1 MAVIRTSTRTPLF
14 DSSFY
19 LDKYPDVAKQG
30 IPAAIH
36 FVRFGLEEGRQ
47 CHLLFDADYY
57 TKQNP
62 DVAKQG
68 INPLLH
74 FLQTGWL
81 EGQNPHLLF
90 DTAYY
95 LDRYPD
101 VAEQGINPLL
111 HFLQTGWLEGQNPHL
126 LFDTAYYLDRY
137 PDVAEQGINPL
148 VHYLTTD
155 AETRADP
162 HPLFDTAYYLTQ
174 CPDVAEQGIN
184 PLLHFIRFGLE
195 EGRQCHLLFDADYY
209 TKQNPDAVAAAG
221 NPLFHFLQ
229 SGWLEGQ
236 NPHLL
241 FDTAY
246 YLTQCPDVAEQGIN
260 PLVHYLTTDAE
271 TRADPHPLFDQT
283 FYCAQ
288 GLIDGVKNETPLAH
302 FLRIGCHKNIDPHP
316 LFDSSFYLDK
326 YPDVAKQGINPLLHF
341 LQTGWLEGQNPHL
354 LFDTAYYLDRYPDVA
369 EQGINP
375 LVHYLTTDAETR
387 ADPHPLF
394 DTAYYLD
401 RYPDVAEQGIN
412 PLLHFLQTG
421 WLEGQN
427 PHLLF
432 DTAYYL
438 DRYPDVAEQGIN
450 PLVHFLGKG
459 GISGYSPS
467 SQFDSAYYLRVY
479 PVVKQHGLNPLVHF
493 LTRGIIENR
502 YPLNDM
508 YRAWIDENEKL
519 TDPDGQSDRMASLS
533 ARPLISV
540 LMPTYNTDVVWLKKA
555 IDSVLFQVYP
565 NWELCIADDGSTKS
579 QTKELIESYAQS
591 DPRIKVVFR
600 PTTGHIAT
608 ASNSALELV
617 TGKFVALM
625 DHDDELSQNALYEIA
640 VTLDLFPDTDFIYSD
655 EDKITTSGERFDP
668 FFKPDWAPDMLL
680 SHMYCGHLSVYRT
693 AAVRSLEGFRNG
705 YDGSQDYDLTL
716 RLTEQT
722 QKIRHIPKIL
732 YHWRT
737 VEGST
742 ASGTEAK
749 NYAYRASERAIQD
762 ALDRRKTGAAVK
774 PASSDHPAYFR
785 VIYPLRSGPDVAV
798 ILPIINSGRTSKN
811 LEHLV
816 QAAADLSRC
825 PGFKPVAVVQSQKD
839 AKALFLIPGLEE
851 LDVLIN
857 QAATPLL
864 SPYSTLVNAG
874 VAATESELIL
884 VMDYRLRFSNI
895 DGLKEMAALAQQKHT
910 GAVGPMLLSHDGTI
924 HGAGLILRGDLPPMH
939 SHEQRSIKSAGY
951 VGHLLINPNCSAISS
966 DCLMTR
972 RELFLETGGFDIQ
985 LPRIWASTDYCLRLS
1000 EQGLYHTVQTN
1011 LHAQF
1016 VEPVPT
1022 GSTPRPNSSAL
1033 MIMRERWSE
1042 IMKNDPFFSPHLNR
1056 KKGWY
1061 TLRNFDLDNY
1071 LPSARP

>member
-1 MAVIRTSTRTPLF
+1 MRRRLPFSADHLGAILSLARTVVFSLPRNPLALIRAYRIADNSGLF
-14 DSSFY
+14 D
-19 LDKYPDVAKQG
+19 QT
-30 IPAAIH
+30 
-36 FVRFGLEEGRQ
+36 
-47 CHLLFDADYY
+47 YY
-57 TKQNP
+57 QTQLTK
-62 DVAKQG
+62 
-68 INPLLH
+68 PLPN
-74 FLQTGWL
+74 
-81 EGQNPHLLF
+81 GQ
-90 DTAYY
+90 D
-95 LDRYPD
+95 
-101 VAEQGINPLL
+101 
-111 HFLQTGWLEGQNPHL
+111 
-126 LFDTAYYLDRY
+126 
-137 PDVAEQGINPL
+137 PL

-162 HPLFDTAYYLTQ
+162 HPLFDTTFYLAQDPT
-174 CPDVAEQGIN
+174 VAEQGLN
-184 PLLHFIRFGLE
+184 PLVHYLQKTLE
-195 EGRQCHLLFDADYY
+195 QR
-209 TKQNPDAVAAAG
+209 T
-221 NPLFHFLQ
+221 
-229 SGWLEGQ
+229 
-236 NPHLL
+236 NPHPL
-241 FDTAY
+241 FDTTF
-246 YLTQCPDVAEQGIN
+246 YLTQDPTVAEQGLN

-271 TRADPHPLFDQT
+271 TRADPHPLFDQA
-283 FYCAQ
+283 FYCAH
-288 GLIDGVKNETPLAH
+288 GLIDRVKNETPLTH

-326 YPDVAKQGINPLLHF
+326 YPDVVEQGIPPAIHFVRFGLGEGRKCHPLFDADYYTKLNPDAVAAAGNPLLHF
-341 LQTGWLEGQNPHL
+341 LQTGGLERRSPHL
-354 LFDTAYYLDRYPDVA
+354 LFDTPYYLDRYPEVA
-369 EQGINP
+369 EQGLNP
-375 LVHYLTTDAETR
+375 LVHYLQKTLEQRTN
-387 ADPHPLF
+387 PHPLF
-394 DTAYYLD
+394 DTTFYLTQD
-401 RYPDVAEQGIN
+401 PTVAEQGLN
-412 PLLHFLQTG
+412 PLMHFLD
-421 WLEGQN
+421 E
-427 PHLLF
+427 
-432 DTAYYL
+432 
-438 DRYPDVAEQGIN
+438 
-450 PLVHFLGKG
+450 G

-479 PVVKQHGLNPLVHF
+479 PAVKQHGLNPLVHF
-493 LTRGIIENR
+493 LTRGINEDR

-508 YRAWIDENEKL
+508 YQAWINENEKP
-519 TDPDGQSDRMASLS
+519 TSPNGRSDRIESLS
-533 ARPLISV
+533 IRPLISV
-540 LMPTYNTDVVWLKKA
+540 LMPTYNTDAVWLKKA
-555 IDSVLFQVYP
+555 IDSVLCQVYS
-565 NWELCIADDGSTKS
+565 NWELCIADDGSTQS

-617 TGKFVALM
+617 TGEFVALM

-693 AAVRSLEGFRNG
+693 ATVRSLEGFRSG

-737 VEGST
+737 IEGST
-742 ASGTEAK
+742 ASGKDAK
-749 NYAYRASERAIQD
+749 NYAYRAAERALQG

-774 PASSDHPAYFR
+774 PVSPDHPAFFR
-785 VIYPLRSGPDVAV
+785 VTYPLRSGPDVAV
-798 ILPIINSGRTSKN
+798 ILPIINSGRTLKE

-816 QAAADLSRC
+816 QVAADLSRC

-839 AKALFLIPGLEE
+839 AEALFLIPGLEDF
-851 LDVLIN
+851 DVLVN
-857 QAATPLL
+857 QATTPSL
-864 SPYSTLVNAG
+864 SPYSILVNTG

-884 VMDYRLRFSNI
+884 VMDHRLRFRNL
-895 DGLKEMAALAQQKHT
+895 DRLKEMAARAQQRHT
-910 GAVGPMLLSHDGTI
+910 GAVGPMLLSHDGAI

-939 SHEQRSIKSAGY
+939 SHEQHSIKSAGY
-951 VGHLLINPNCSAISS
+951 FGHLLINPNCSAISS

-1000 EQGLYHTVQTN
+1000 EQGLNHTVQTD

-1033 MIMRERWSE
+1033 MIMQERWSE
-1042 IMKNDPFFSPHLNR
+1042 TMKNDPFFSPHLNR

-1061 TLRNFDLDNY
+1061 TLGNFDLGNY
-1071 LPSARP
+1071 LPSART

>member
-1 MAVIRTSTRTPLF
+1 LPFNADHLGAILSLARTVVFSLPRNPLALIRAYRIADNSGLF
-14 DSSFY
+14 D
-19 LDKYPDVAKQG
+19 QT
-30 IPAAIH
+30 
-36 FVRFGLEEGRQ
+36 
-47 CHLLFDADYY
+47 YY
-57 TKQNP
+57 QTQLTK
-62 DVAKQG
+62 
-68 INPLLH
+68 PLPN
-74 FLQTGWL
+74 
-81 EGQNPHLLF
+81 GQ
-90 DTAYY
+90 D
-95 LDRYPD
+95 
-101 VAEQGINPLL
+101 
-111 HFLQTGWLEGQNPHL
+111 
-126 LFDTAYYLDRY
+126 
-137 PDVAEQGINPL
+137 
-148 VHYLTTD
+148 
-155 AETRADP
+155 
-162 HPLFDTAYYLTQ
+162 
-174 CPDVAEQGIN
+174 
-184 PLLHFIRFGLE
+184 
-195 EGRQCHLLFDADYY
+195 
-209 TKQNPDAVAAAG
+209 
-221 NPLFHFLQ
+221 
-229 SGWLEGQ
+229 
-236 NPHLL
+236 
-241 FDTAY
+241 
-246 YLTQCPDVAEQGIN
+246 

-271 TRADPHPLFDQT
+271 TRADPHPLFDQA
-283 FYCAQ
+283 FYCAH
-288 GLIDGVKNETPLAH
+288 GLIDRVKNETPLTH

-326 YPDVAKQGINPLLHF
+326 YPDVVEQGIPPAIHFVRFGLGEGRKCHPLFDADYYTKLNPDAVAAAGNPLLHF
-341 LQTGWLEGQNPHL
+341 LQTGGLERRSPHL
-354 LFDTAYYLDRYPDVA
+354 LFDTPYYLDRYPEVA
-369 EQGINP
+369 EQGLNPLVHYLQKTLEQRTDPHPLFDTTFYLTQDPTVAEQGLNP

-394 DTAYYLD
+394 DTTFYLTQD
-401 RYPDVAEQGIN
+401 PTVAEQG
-412 PLLHFLQTG
+412 L
-421 WLEGQN
+421 
-427 PHLLF
+427 
-432 DTAYYL
+432 
-438 DRYPDVAEQGIN
+438 N
-450 PLVHFLGKG
+450 PLVHFLDKG

-479 PVVKQHGLNPLVHF
+479 PAVKQHGLNPLVHF
-493 LTRGIIENR
+493 LTRGINEDR

-508 YRAWIDENEKL
+508 YQAWINENEKP
-519 TDPDGQSDRMASLS
+519 TSPNGRSDRIESLS
-533 ARPLISV
+533 IRPLISV
-540 LMPTYNTDVVWLKKA
+540 LMPTYNTDAVWLKKA
-555 IDSVLFQVYP
+555 IDSVLCQVYS
-565 NWELCIADDGSTKS
+565 NWELCIADDGSTQS

-617 TGKFVALM
+617 TGEFVALM

-693 AAVRSLEGFRNG
+693 ATVRSLEGFRSG

-737 VEGST
+737 IEGST
-742 ASGTEAK
+742 ASGKDAK
-749 NYAYRASERAIQD
+749 NYAYRAAERALQG

-774 PASSDHPAYFR
+774 PVSPDHPAFFR
-785 VIYPLRSGPDVAV
+785 VTYPLRSGPDVAV
-798 ILPIINSGRTSKN
+798 ILPIINSGRTLKE

-816 QAAADLSRC
+816 QVAADLSRC

-839 AKALFLIPGLEE
+839 AEALFLIPGLEDF
-851 LDVLIN
+851 DVLVN
-857 QAATPLL
+857 QATTPSL
-864 SPYSTLVNAG
+864 SPYSILVNTG

-884 VMDYRLRFSNI
+884 VMDHRLRFRNL
-895 DGLKEMAALAQQKHT
+895 DRLKEMAARAQQRHT
-910 GAVGPMLLSHDGTI
+910 GAVGPMLLSHDGAI

-939 SHEQRSIKSAGY
+939 SHEQHSIKSAGY
-951 VGHLLINPNCSAISS
+951 FGHLLINPNCSAISS

-1000 EQGLYHTVQTN
+1000 EQGLNHIVQTD

-1033 MIMRERWSE
+1033 MIMQERWSE
-1042 IMKNDPFFSPHLNR
+1042 TMKNDPFFSPHLNR

-1061 TLRNFDLDNY
+1061 TLGNFDLGNY
-1071 LPSARP
+1071 LPSART